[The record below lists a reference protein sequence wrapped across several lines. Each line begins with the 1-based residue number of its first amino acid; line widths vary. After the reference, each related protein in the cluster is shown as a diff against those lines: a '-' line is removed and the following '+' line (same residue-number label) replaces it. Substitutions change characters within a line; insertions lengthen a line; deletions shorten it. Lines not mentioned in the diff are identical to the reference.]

1 MVSSPLSLSPLTIKA
16 NVLFE
21 DKDQHMCGKRPHFS
35 FQLLSQHQSLK
46 AADLEMRATQSER
59 CSSSLEKAVKSLF
72 QVINLVRKHD
82 KRLVAWHER
91 SPHLKTAL
99 RLIGIDRRTEHTIS
113 KTTTKLKNGVHKVET
128 EFEHAGHVIGES
140 IDDTTRFQKDFSQIS
155 HAGVEDNL
163 QAMRAA
169 EAELKEELQALE
181 FQIKNQDVECSGAM
195 AELNQQVQRLEE
207 LTADHNA
214 ARVWRNTWGA
224 VTVVAAVGAFAMPF
238 VGIPVGVVAGVK
250 TLVNS
255 DQQEALRV
263 QKEQHKL
270 LVQSHDSELRSLE
283 NQMAQSGRHHES
295 CAYYMDQ
302 IKQIQSAN
310 LSIRRE
316 SSRAFKT
323 LCEVQMALEKAR
335 LNIFEIAQELQECQY
350 EKTRRGMAARL
361 NGILQNI
368 LEFPAKAKLKAIDQK
383 LIEQAT
389 SGIRAISGATA
400 EVMEPELGLYVRVLT
415 VSSVEMASRSSQTI
429 YSFTKGNNT
438 SDQASADIIAL
449 HGLGGDWNRTWSS
462 YGYCWLKQALA
473 PKFPSCRILSLNF
486 PQMLSTLSTQPP
498 DINGLIHDIIRNRRW
513 EDRSES
519 PIILLGHSFG
529 GIILKQVYVSTH
541 PSNTD
546 DPDYKKLHN
555 QIRGYV
561 FFGTIHKDRDM
572 SRAKLEVPELWRA
585 LSRGSSG
592 TLGGHSHELEKAM
605 YTTFRVNHAFRRL
618 GGENLPVNCFY
629 ETKGAGGLSG
639 RVLVTQDEST
649 MVARPVPTIPLDLDH
664 QSMVCFKSQRDK
676 NLARVL
682 DALDSFMNRAMDVET
697 RLHRP
702 TAPESRGLCLLSFD
716 GGGVKGL
723 FSIIVIDR
731 LMQETRRLEGPGA
744 EHKKPCDYFDLIGGT
759 STGGLLAIML
769 GRLQMDTRLC
779 IQTYKSLSKEVFARK
794 FNIPI
799 LENIRKVSNVAL
811 SWSWFDGDKLKD
823 AVCQT
828 VKENLL
834 SSDAAMLRQSGCGV
848 EDLTLITDMKSP
860 TYTFVC
866 AVPMYE
872 EKVKRI
878 RSYEPLDQRTSGPPE
893 RFKIWEA
900 ARATSAAPMYFPHI
914 EAGGVSYFDGGLE
927 SNNPVI
933 EVIEEAKQEF
943 PDDKIRTVISVG
955 TGAYQASDAS
965 AGLTGFVNYMINMA
979 TSTEKHHKAVLEDPR
994 FADIR
999 KEGYFRLNGT
1009 LELGAIDLAAVER
1022 MEEIEILAEA
1032 YLSSTEGQQQIGMC
1046 AERLVE
1052 RAELP

>member
-1 MVSSPLSLSPLTIKA
+1 MSTSGGISLSHFQARLT
-16 NVLFE
+16 VL
-21 DKDQHMCGKRPHFS
+21 Q
-35 FQLLSQHQSLK
+35 SQHQSLK

-82 KRLVAWHER
+82 KRLVAWHDR
-91 SPHLKTAL
+91 SPHLKSAL
-99 RLIGIDRRTEHTIS
+99 RLIGIDRRTEHTVN
-113 KTTTKLKNGVHKVET
+113 KTTAKLKNGVHKVET
-128 EFEHAGHVIGES
+128 QFEYAGQVIGES

-155 HAGVEDNL
+155 HSGVEENL

-169 EAELKEELQALE
+169 EAELKQELEDLKY
-181 FQIKNQDVECSGAM
+181 QIQNQDAECSGAM
-195 AELNQQVQRLEE
+195 AELTQQIQRLEE
-207 LTADHNA
+207 LTADHDS
-214 ARVWRNTWGA
+214 ARAWKNTWGA
-224 VTVVAAVGAFAMPF
+224 VTVLAAAGAFAMPF
-238 VGIPVGVVAGVK
+238 VGISVGIVAGVK
-250 TLVNS
+250 TLS
-255 DQQEALRV
+255 EQQEALRV
-263 QKEQHKL
+263 QKEQHEL
-270 LVQSHDSELRSLE
+270 LVQSHDSELKSLE
-283 NQMAQSGRHHES
+283 LQMAQSGRHHDS
-295 CAYYMDQ
+295 CTYYMDQ

-310 LSIRRE
+310 LTIRQE

-335 LNIFEIAQELQECQY
+335 LNIFEISQELQECQY

-400 EVMEPELGLYVRVLT
+400 EVMAIVG
-415 VSSVEMASRSSQTI
+415 
-429 YSFTKGNNT
+429 GNNAT
-438 SDQASADIIAL
+438 DQASADIIAL

-462 YGYCWLKQALA
+462 FGYCWLKHALV
-473 PKFPSCRILSLNF
+473 PKFPSCRILSLNY
-486 PQMLSTLSTQPP
+486 PDMLSILSTHPP
-498 DINGLIHDIIRNRRW
+498 DINGLIHDIIRDRRQENRPR
-513 EDRSES
+513 S
-519 PIILLGHSFG
+519 PIIFLGHSFG
-529 GIILKQVYVSTH
+529 GTVLKQVYVATH

-546 DPDYKKLHN
+546 DPDYKALHS

-572 SRAKLEVPELWRA
+572 SRAKLEVPEFWRA
-585 LSRGSSG
+585 LSRGASG

-618 GGENLPVNCFY
+618 GGESLLINCFY
-629 ETKGAGGLSG
+629 ETKGPGGLSR
-639 RVLVTQDEST
+639 RVLITQEEST
-649 MVARPVPTIPLDLDH
+649 LVARPVPTMPLDLDH
-664 QSMVCFKSQRDK
+664 QSLVCFKSPRDE

-682 DALDSFMNRAMDVET
+682 DALDSFMIRAMDVET
-697 RLHRP
+697 RLHRSS
-702 TAPESRGLCLLSFD
+702 APESRGLCLLSLD

-723 FSIIVIDR
+723 FSIIIIDR

-744 EHKKPCDYFDLIGGT
+744 EYKKPCDYFDLIGGT

-769 GRLQMDTRLC
+769 GRLQMDTQLC
-779 IQTYKSLSKEVFARK
+779 IQAYKSLSKEVFSRK
-794 FNIPI
+794 FKVPF
-799 LENIRKVSNVAL
+799 LENFRKASNVAL
-811 SWSWFDGDKLKD
+811 SWPWFDGDKLKE
-823 AVCQT
+823 AVCRT

-834 SSDAAMLRQSGCGV
+834 PSDSAMLRQSGCTV
-848 EDLTLITDMKSP
+848 EDLTLITDMKSA
-860 TYTFVC
+860 TYSFVC
-866 AVPMYE
+866 AVPKYE

-878 RSYEPLDQRTSGPPE
+878 RSYEPLDQQTNAPAE

-914 EAGGVSYFDGGLE
+914 ETGGVSYFDGGLE

-943 PDDKIRTVISVG
+943 PDDKISTVISVG

-965 AGLTGFVNYMINMA
+965 AGLTGFMNYMINMA

-1009 LELGAIDLAAVER
+1009 LDLGAIDLAAVER
-1022 MEEIEILAEA
+1022 MDEIERLAEA
-1032 YLSSTEGQQQIGMC
+1032 YLSSNEGQQQIGMC

-1052 RAELP
+1052 RAKHQ